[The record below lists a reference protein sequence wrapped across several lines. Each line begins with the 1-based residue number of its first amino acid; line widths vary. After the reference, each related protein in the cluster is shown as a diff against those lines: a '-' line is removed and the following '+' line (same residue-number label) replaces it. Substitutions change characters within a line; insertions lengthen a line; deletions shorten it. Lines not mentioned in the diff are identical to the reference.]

1 MWSCG
6 ERAWPR
12 RGTVLLGGILGG
24 ILLSLTLFAR
34 PAAAHAVL
42 VSSELVDGATGARAP
57 GAVQLR
63 FSEDIS
69 RRFSSAR
76 LVDRDGRGVG
86 GARLD
91 GARGGSRLLVL
102 ELPALE
108 AGAYGVLWQV
118 LAEDDGHTTSGVVVF
133 NVGEGSQ
140 ALRPSA
146 ATGGAA
152 LARPPDVARR
162 WVGVCLL
169 AGLIGAL
176 AVAGF
181 VLGRAGSTHPREPLA
196 VAIRTARRRLL
207 TLATCCASLGA
218 VVGVADAV
226 ARAARQAPA
235 AGRSPATVV
244 QLMAGTRWGH
254 LWLVREAALLVLA
267 VLVLRL
273 RATIVGPRRRN
284 GQALAAGAAALVV
297 AVVSV
302 EAIGSH
308 AAAVDGGRAA
318 AVAADALHILTACL
332 WLGALPALVVLLWP
346 QPWGAAG
353 PADLLTASRGA
364 LTGLAAGSV
373 GLVVVTGLYSAG
385 REVGTVDGL
394 VTTSYGRALLAKST
408 LLLVVGGLGLVNA
421 ARLHGRC
428 PRWLGPLGGR
438 IASRWPSRRLVVIEA
453 GAGALLLVA
462 VGVLLETVPA
472 RGPARVAAAATPAA
486 VDTASG
492 SIADLVVTVSVT
504 PNRPGV
510 NGFTVLAASSRR
522 PPPAPV
528 EGVALELARGG
539 DSGAGGSETSALGGG
554 TGAGRAGTSALA
566 LQQVAPGRWFGTGS
580 LDRAGSLG
588 LRAVVR
594 RAGGRLAVPLSWWV
608 GPPVPAQRLVPA
620 PGRRLEPYVDGLA
633 LSLLSA
639 ALALGAWRFVLARRR
654 RYVLDVVHPTQPHER
669 VPEGMR

>member
-6 ERAWPR
+6 ERAWRR
-12 RGTVLLGGILGG
+12 RGTVLLGG

-42 VSSELVDGATGARAP
+42 VSSEPPDGATAARAP
-57 GAVQLR
+57 GVVQLR
-63 FSEDIS
+63 FSEDVS
-69 RRFSSAR
+69 QRFSSAR

-86 GARLD
+86 GARVD
-91 GARGGSRLLVL
+91 SARGGSRLLVL
-102 ELPALE
+102 ALPPLE

-133 NVGEGSQ
+133 NVGEGSRS

-146 ATGGAA
+146 AGGGEAV
-152 LARPPDVARR
+152 ARPADVARR

-176 AVAGF
+176 AVAGL
-181 VLGRAGSTHPREPLA
+181 VLGRAGSTHPSEPLA

-207 TLATCCASLGA
+207 TLATCCAGLGA

-235 AGRSPATVV
+235 AGGSPATVA
-244 QLMAGTRWGH
+244 QLLAATRWGH
-254 LWLVREAALLVLA
+254 LWLVRELALLVLA
-267 VLVLRL
+267 VLALRL
-273 RATIVGPRRRN
+273 RSTIAPTHRRDARV
-284 GQALAAGAAALVV
+284 LAAGAAALVL

-308 AAAVDGGRAA
+308 AAAVDGARAA

-332 WLGALPALVVLLWP
+332 WLGALPALVVSLWP
-346 QPWGAAG
+346 QPRGGAG
-353 PADLLTASRGA
+353 PADLLMASRGA

-385 REVGTVDGL
+385 REVETVDGL
-394 VTTSYGRALLAKST
+394 LTTPYGRVLLVKST

-421 ARLHGRC
+421 ARLHGR
-428 PRWLGPLGGR
+428 PSGWLGPLSGR
-438 IASRWPSRRLVVIEA
+438 IASRRPSRRLVVMEA

-472 RGPARVAAAATPAA
+472 RAPARVAAAATPAA
-486 VDTASG
+486 AETASG
-492 SIADLVVTVSVT
+492 SVADLVVTVSVT

-528 EGVALELARGG
+528 EGVALELTRGGDSSARGG
-539 DSGAGGSETSALGGG
+539 DS
-554 TGAGRAGTSALA
+554 SALA

-580 LDRAGSLG
+580 LDQSGSLR
-588 LRAVVR
+588 LRAVLR
-594 RAGGRLAVPLSWWV
+594 RAGVRLAVPLSWWV

-620 PGRRLEPYVDGLA
+620 PGRRLAPWVDGMA
-633 LSLLSA
+633 LSLLA
-639 ALALGAWRFVLARRR
+639 GALALGAWRLVLARRR
-654 RYVLDVVHPTQPHER
+654 RYVLDVVHPTQPLER